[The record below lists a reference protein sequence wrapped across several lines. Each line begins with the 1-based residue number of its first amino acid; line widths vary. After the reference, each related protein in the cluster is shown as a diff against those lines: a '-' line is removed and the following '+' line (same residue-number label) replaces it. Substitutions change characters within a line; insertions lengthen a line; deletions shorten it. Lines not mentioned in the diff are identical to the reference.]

1 MTGSVWRRRVAD
13 GDASVFFL
21 LRSLICIALVYALA
35 MTDREPSPVGVA
47 SPRAAMAVT
56 AVQSPE
62 RRPKLTE
69 TTKAL
74 AQAGVDALGAAA
86 RDHCLSAPQECV
98 EMLRKLNVARE
109 R

>member
-1 MTGSVWRRRVAD
+1 MSVPVWRCRAAD

-21 LRSLICIALVYALA
+21 VRSLICIALVYTLA
-35 MTDREPSPVGVA
+35 MSDRAPSSISLPGA
-47 SPRAAMAVT
+47 QTGTS
-56 AVQSPE
+56 SLLPE

-74 AQAGVDALGAAA
+74 AQAGVDALGAVA
-86 RDHCLSAPQECV
+86 RDHCLAAPQECV
-98 EMLRKLNVARE
+98 EMLRKLNGVRE

>member
-1 MTGSVWRRRVAD
+1 MPVWRRRVAG

-21 LRSLICIALVYALA
+21 VRSLICIALVYMLA
-35 MTDREPSPVGVA
+35 MTDRAPSPIGMAGPQAGPA
-47 SPRAAMAVT
+47 SL
-56 AVQSPE
+56 SPE
-62 RRPKLTE
+62 RRPRLTE

-98 EMLRKLNVARE
+98 DMLRKLNGARE